1 MKIELSDKTKTNV
14 RELIRTINEL
24 QTRLQ
29 LILTTIVDEHGGDIN
44 KYKLDNEFNLVEI
57 ETGSGE
63 EE

>member
-44 KYKLDNEFNLVEI
+44 KYRLDNEFNLVEI